1 MQSCEADA
9 SNKIKASLRGK
20 YIYSVKSFRRIGD
33 WKETSEQAVV
43 RRGVTNI
50 K

>member
-20 YIYSVKSFRRIGD
+20 YVSQGRNQ
-33 WKETSEQAVV
+33 T
-43 RRGVTNI
+43 TN
-50 K
+50 KRFFEY

>member
-9 SNKIKASLRGK
+9 SNKIKASLRRK
-20 YIYSVKSFRRIGD
+20 YIYSVKSFRRIQ
-33 WKETSEQAVV
+33 WKEASEQAVV